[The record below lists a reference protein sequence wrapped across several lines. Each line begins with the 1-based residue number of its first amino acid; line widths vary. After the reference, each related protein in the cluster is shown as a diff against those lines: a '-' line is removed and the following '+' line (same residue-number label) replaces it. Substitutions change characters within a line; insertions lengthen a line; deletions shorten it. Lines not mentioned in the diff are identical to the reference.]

1 MKTFRPYQPDQV
13 LLLPPSLRDWLPQD
27 HLAHFVSEIV
37 EQLDL
42 SDIYRAYREERGYP
56 PYDPLMM
63 VKILVYAYARGI
75 RSSRKI
81 AAALHEDVAFRVLS
95 GNQQPSFSTIALFR
109 RRHHEALGK
118 LLVQTVRLARKA
130 GLVHLNRVAVDG
142 TKVKAYASKHSAMS
156 YARMKEEEARLQA
169 EIERYLEESRA
180 IDEEEDKTY
189 GERRGDELPAELAD
203 RQKRLEAIRRAK
215 AELEEEAR
223 QKAQEQESTRRTR
236 RRAKKEPPQPKAK
249 AQRNFTDPE
258 SRIMRSA
265 DNTFIQGY
273 NAQVAVDV
281 ESQIIVA
288 SDLTNQAADVGHLV
302 TLVEQVE
309 ANTGRV
315 PRQVLAD
322 AGYYSERNGE
332 ELAKRGIEAFIPP
345 YKVKH
350 TVWRDAPY
358 PRGRIPRNLSARDR
372 MWRKILS
379 KRGRETYKLR
389 HMSVEPVIGQIKWAR
404 NLTQFTLRGLAKVR
418 SLWRFDCAVHN
429 LLKIFRAG
437 YQAQA

>member
-27 HLAHFVSEIV
+27 HLAHFVREIV

-358 PRGRIPRNLSARDR
+358 PCGRIPRNLSARDR